1 MRLRAEGPNHVWSY
15 DFVEDRTHDGRK
27 FRMLC
32 VIDEFT
38 HEALVIRVKR
48 KLNSIDVL
56 ETLADLMI
64 LRGAVRLCSP
74 DNGPELIAQTLR
86 DWIATVGSKATYI
99 EPGSPWENG
108 YCESFNSSS
117 ATSCSMA
124 RILQPSR
131 GSGPDRSMAAPE
143 TIVPRSG
150 GACDGQAH
158 QLA

>member
-74 DNGPELIAQTLR
+74 DNGPELIA
-86 DWIATVGSKATYI
+86 
-99 EPGSPWENG
+99 
-108 YCESFNSSS
+108 
-117 ATSCSMA
+117 
-124 RILQPSR
+124 
-131 GSGPDRSMAAPE
+131 
-143 TIVPRSG
+143 
-150 GACDGQAH
+150 
-158 QLA
+158 